1 MADVHRIYPAKEAL
15 EELGHTQTQ
24 LNALAR
30 ALAQETLRQGP
41 GEGNYDTMHGRVT
54 KLETH
59 MEYVRSDLSEIKSS
73 LTAVAG
79 SLDGLKQDIR
89 DTKLAAQEAR
99 LEAISTK
106 AHSAGKTT
114 VITTV
119 LGTGAAILGIV
130 LAALAFGGDR
140 FDGGLD
146 AASIAERAA
155 SNALAAQAPKP

>member
-1 MADVHRIYPAKEAL
+1 MSLDERFSGYFSDVSEARKDIR
-15 EELGHTQTQ
+15 EMSDH
-24 LNALAR
+24 
-30 ALAQETLRQGP
+30 LRRRG
-41 GEGNYDTMHGRVT
+41 GGGTSDGMDGRVT

-59 MEYVRSDLSEIKSS
+59 MEYVRSDLSEIKAS
-73 LTAVAG
+73 LNAVAG

-119 LGTGAAILGIV
+119 LGTGAAILGV
-130 LAALAFGGDR
+130 LLAALAFGGDR
-140 FDGGLD
+140 FDGGLSAAGVAEA
-146 AASIAERAA
+146 AASR
-155 SNALAAQAPKP
+155 ALADQPKP